1 MNFAIKR
8 LAISLL
14 VLAPVISSN
23 AATPV
28 SKSVLIEQVK
38 ANGFTPSAML
48 YQNPDE
54 SLIKTGSKLFSSKA
68 VSLNGDIS
76 CQTCHLDE
84 FGSGD
89 GIPIA
94 AAIGA
99 QGEGPKRLLGGAKLL
114 QRNTLPLWGRGAVG
128 FETFFSDGRVERN
141 GTKIRSQF
149 GSKPPSDDLFLV
161 AVHLPSIEIREM
173 LDEDEFIKKYK
184 VESVNKS
191 KVVYKAIAD
200 NITAKEPEIADT
212 VAKHVGKNKNN
223 LDYVDYGR
231 ALVAFIRSKFRI
243 TETKLERFVH
253 GREDLTDSE
262 LRGGIVYYGKG
273 GCVSCHNGPHFS
285 DFKFHSVPFP
295 QIGAGKNG
303 FGIDYGRYNATFNPK
318 DIYKFRT
325 APLYNVSK
333 TGPYGHSGSVK
344 TLNEA
349 IVAHYDPLS
358 LVQVKKMDGLQRY
371 ELAKRISYS
380 DSLSAISFLTPNDVE
395 DLVAFLKTLDL
406 DQRASIQ
413 IQ

>member
-1 MNFAIKR
+1 MNFVIKKA
-8 LAISLL
+8 LLSLPLL
-14 VLAPVISSN
+14 VFAFTVY

-28 SKSVLIEQVK
+28 NKDVLIKQIK
-38 ANGFTPSAML
+38 SNGFVPARDL

-54 SLIKTGSKLFSSKA
+54 PLVKVGGKLFASKA

-76 CQTCHLDE
+76 CQTCHLDN

-99 QGEGPKRLLGGAKLL
+99 EGEGPKRLLNGAKLL
-114 QRNTLPLWGRGAVG
+114 QRNTLPLWGRGSVG

-141 GTKIRSQF
+141 GSTIKSQF
-149 GSKPPSDDLFLV
+149 GSKPPSDDLFVV
-161 AVHLPSIEIREM
+161 AVHLPAIEIREM

-200 NITAKEPEIADT
+200 NITKNEPEIADV
-212 VAKHVGKNKNN
+212 VAKYVGKSNAS
-223 LDYVDYGR
+223 LDYADYGR
-231 ALVAFIRSKFRI
+231 ALAAFIRSKFRI
-243 TETKLERFVH
+243 RETPFERFVE
-253 GREDLTDSE
+253 GGEGLSE
-262 LRGGIVYYGKG
+262 SALRGGIVFYGKG

-285 DFKFHSVPFP
+285 DFKYHAVPFP
-295 QIGAGKNG
+295 QLGAGKNG

-318 DIYKFRT
+318 DMYKFRT
-325 APLYNVSK
+325 APLFNVSK
-333 TGPYGHSGSVK
+333 TAPYGHSGSVR
-344 TLNEA
+344 TLREA

-358 LVQVKKMDGLQRY
+358 LIHVKKMDGVQRY

-380 DSLSAISFLTPNDVE
+380 DSLASVAYLSPNDLD
-395 DLVAFLKTLDL
+395 DLEAFLRSLDFEP
-406 DQRASIQ
+406 QSVR
-413 IQ
+413 